1 LVRILL
7 LAATV
12 SFVLAFF
19 EDDEGSITAFVEPF
33 VILVIL
39 IANAIVGIWQEKNAE
54 SAIEAL
60 KEYESETGKV
70 IRADRKQVQQI
81 PAREIV
87 PGDIIEVSVGD
98 QIPADI
104 RLLEVKSTT
113 MRVDQSLLTGESVS
127 VIKFIDSVPDPRAVN
142 QDKKNILFSGT
153 NVAAGKAMGIV
164 IGIGEKTEIGKIR
177 NEMAD
182 TEQEKTPLGTWDQSM
197 CRLLFRHKRAFR
209 HDG

>member
-1 LVRILL
+1 MRILL

-104 RLLEVKSTT
+104 RLL
-113 MRVDQSLLTGESVS
+113 
-127 VIKFIDSVPDPRAVN
+127 
-142 QDKKNILFSGT
+142 GT
-153 NVAAGKAMGIV
+153 FLYLCL
-164 IGIGEKTEIGKIR
+164 
-177 NEMAD
+177 D
-182 TEQEKTPLGTWDQSM
+182 
-197 CRLLFRHKRAFR
+197 
-209 HDG
+209 